1 MSNRPVVVQNEC
13 HPYLPAR
20 EVRSIC
26 KENEIVFQVYI
37 MSHILLHLFSHVRLN
52 PFSGIISCEQAYAS
66 LGAGLL
72 PLLEDSTITS
82 IATRLAVTPGQV
94 TWKHEDVEVVNFCRC
109 CCAGACSRALLSC
122 PSLRRQSDK
131 NRILRFSKNAEQL
144 SASFLF
150 ALSDF
155 LGVALLPFPW
165 GHVSHRRAG

>member
-1 MSNRPVVVQNEC
+1 MSQQKVCQPLVCAISHRGSSLSCWNTVKKTTFPGNSRVGDNNISPNIDTLFKFMLNRPVVVQNEC

-52 PFSGIISCEQAYAS
+52 PISGIISCEQAYAS

-94 TWKHEDVEVVNFCRC
+94 T
-109 CCAGACSRALLSC
+109 
-122 PSLRRQSDK
+122 
-131 NRILRFSKNAEQL
+131 
-144 SASFLF
+144 
-150 ALSDF
+150 
-155 LGVALLPFPW
+155 
-165 GHVSHRRAG
+165 

>member
-1 MSNRPVVVQNEC
+1 MSQQKVCQPLVCAISHRGSSLSCWNTVKKTIFPGKLPGPGLSTPAERAQVSCSRAITTNINTPFKFMSNRPVVVQNEC

-94 TWKHEDVEVVNFCRC
+94 T
-109 CCAGACSRALLSC
+109 
-122 PSLRRQSDK
+122 
-131 NRILRFSKNAEQL
+131 
-144 SASFLF
+144 
-150 ALSDF
+150 
-155 LGVALLPFPW
+155 
-165 GHVSHRRAG
+165 